1 MKNFKIVVIAFL
13 ALLSFSVPVLSQAP
27 RLFQVDYQVAKNP
40 ESSFYCY
47 EKTPNGQIID
57 LSQLCGAKPQENNCD
72 LAYPDVCIPPKSVR
86 EVNCP
91 ELKAQG
97 IRNIRVLSPDPQG
110 LDRGGIPGIGCEG

>member
-1 MKNFKIVVIAFL
+1 MKNFRIVVIAFL
-13 ALLSFSVPVLSQAP
+13 ALLSFSVPVLSQTP

-40 ESSFYCY
+40 EPSLYCY
-47 EKTPNGQIID
+47 EKTADGQIID
-57 LSQLCGAKPQENNCD
+57 LSKLCGKPQENNCD
-72 LAYPDVCIPPKSVR
+72 PAYPDVCIPPTSVR

-110 LDRGGIPGIGCEG
+110 LDGNDNDGIGCEE